1 MEVDLTNCDREEIHL
16 LGHVQSFGC
25 LIALSSDW
33 LIMHAS
39 QSAERYLGLKA
50 NDLIGLP
57 LHQILT
63 AKALHEVRGAMQ
75 LLATRDSI
83 GRLFDLPLLPGSDRL
98 FNLAL
103 HRTGRATVIEI
114 EPADEQGQRVDPLMQ
129 VHNIVGRLK
138 TCPDVETLSETAAR
152 FLRAF
157 LGFDRVMVY
166 RFASDDT
173 GAVIAESAAHG
184 IGSFL
189 GLRYPASDIP
199 RQARA
204 LYLRSVIRIIS
215 DVDDKVSPI
224 LPEVNAENEKL
235 DLSLSTLRA
244 VSPIHLEYLRN
255 MGVKASMS
263 ISIIVDGK
271 LWGLFACHHYQP
283 LVLDYVTRSA
293 AELFG
298 QMFGFLLSHQLEVV
312 RKQDAERARD
322 LHDDLMRHFAESSS
336 ISGDL
341 GQIIDGLKDL
351 VAFDGAAGWI
361 AGTLQT
367 RGTTPTHDEI
377 MALVRFLNTTT
388 PSQVYA
394 TDCLMQ
400 VHPPAADYTQRAAGV
415 LAMPVSRTPRDYIM
429 LFRGEVAKQVTW
441 AGNPEKPVEVGP
453 NGIRLTP
460 RKSFESWQEIVR
472 GHSAEWT
479 PQELEVADT
488 IRVTLL
494 EVVLRMADSA
504 NQERQRA
511 SERQELLIAELNH
524 RVRNIL
530 TLIRGLVEQSKSD
543 LIGIEEFTAN
553 VSDRIQALARA
564 HDQITRSNWNAASLR
579 ELVET
584 EVTAY
589 LGAKRDRVVLH
600 GGDAIVKPE
609 AYATLA
615 LVIHELTTNSA
626 KYGSLAD
633 SRGRVD
639 VTVKQEADGVLG
651 IGWVESDGPPVKAP
665 ARRGFGSTVIERS
678 IPFELGGKV
687 EVSYPLTGLRAQ
699 MHVPARHIERFE
711 VQAEDEPEV
720 SASADEVKEAPLFA
734 ASSPTVLLLEDN
746 MIIAMDGERYLA
758 DLGAERVVTASS
770 VAQAMAMLDAEPVV
784 CGLLDL
790 NLGVETSLPVARR
803 LREQGVPFAFA
814 TGYGDA
820 GELAEEFP
828 DAPVLTKPYDLDQL
842 ADILRQILPDT
853 DTDTGG
859 A

>member
-39 QSAERYLGLKA
+39 QSTERFLGEKA
-50 NDLIGLP
+50 TNLIGLP
-57 LHQILT
+57 LHQILSE
-63 AKALHEVRGAMQ
+63 KAIHEVRGAVQ
-75 LLATRDSI
+75 LLSTRDSI
-83 GRLFDLPLLPGSDRL
+83 GRLFDLKLLPGSDRL

-103 HRTGRATVIEI
+103 HRTGRTTIIEI
-114 EPADEQGQRVDPLMQ
+114 EAADEKGQCVDPLMQ
-129 VHNIVGRLK
+129 VHNIVSRLK
-138 TCPDVETLSETAAR
+138 TCKDVQSLAETAAR
-152 FLRAF
+152 FLRVF

-166 RFASDDT
+166 RFAKDDT
-173 GAVIAESAAHG
+173 GQVITESAAHG
-184 IGSFL
+184 VDTFL

-215 DVDDKVSPI
+215 DVDDRVSPI
-224 LPEVNAENEKL
+224 LPEVNSENEKL

-271 LWGLFACHHYQP
+271 LWGLFACHHYKP

-298 QMFGFLLSHQLEVV
+298 QMFGFLLAHQLEVR
-312 RKQDAERARD
+312 RKQDSEVARE
-322 LHDDLMRHFAESSS
+322 LHDDLMRHFAQSSS
-336 ISGDL
+336 LSDDL
-341 GQIIDGLKDL
+341 DQIIDGLRDL
-351 VAFDGAAGWI
+351 VAFDGAAAWI
-361 AGTLQT
+361 DGKFQT
-367 RGTTPTHDEI
+367 SGATPTRDEI
-377 MALVRFLNTTT
+377 MTLVRFLNTTAT
-388 PSQVYA
+388 STVYA

-400 VHPPAADYTQRAAGV
+400 VHPPAADYTQRASGV
-415 LAMPVSRTPRDYIM
+415 LAMPVSRKPRDYIM
-429 LFRGEVAKQVTW
+429 LFRGEIAKQVTW
-441 AGNPEKPVEVGP
+441 AGNPEKPVELGP
-453 NGIRLTP
+453 NGVRLTP
-460 RKSFESWQEIVR
+460 RKSFESWKEIVH

-504 NQERQRA
+504 NLERQRA

-543 LIGIEEFTAN
+543 LLSIEEFTAN

-584 EVTAY
+584 EVNAY
-589 LGAKRDRVVLH
+589 LGAKRDRVVFH
-600 GGDAIVKPE
+600 GGDAIVKPD

-633 SRGRVD
+633 SLGRVD
-639 VTVKQEADGVLG
+639 VTLTEEDDGVLG
-651 IGWVESDGPPVKAP
+651 IRWVESGGPPVKAP
-665 ARRGFGSTVIERS
+665 VRRGFGSTVIERS

-687 EVSYPLTGLRAQ
+687 EVTYPLTGLTAE
-699 MHVPARHIERFE
+699 MYVPARHIARFE
-711 VQAEDEPEV
+711 AQPAGEPDL
-720 SASADEVKEAPLFA
+720 ADNDAQTQVPPLSGL
-734 ASSPTVLLLEDN
+734 SSPTVLLLEDN
-746 MIIAMDGERYLA
+746 MIIAMDGERFLA
-758 DLGAERVVTASS
+758 NLGAEKVLTASS
-770 VAQAMAMLDAEPVV
+770 VTQAMSMLDAETVV
-784 CGLLDL
+784 CGVLDL
-790 NLGVETSLPVARR
+790 NLGIENSLPVAQR
-803 LREQGVPFAFA
+803 LRTTGVPFAFA

-820 GELAEEFP
+820 GELAEEYP
-828 DAPVLTKPYDLDQL
+828 DVPVLTKPYDEDEL
-842 ADILRQILPDT
+842 AAILRQILFATAPE
-853 DTDTGG
+853 
-859 A
+859 

>member
-1 MEVDLTNCDREEIHL
+1 
-16 LGHVQSFGC
+16 
-25 LIALSSDW
+25 
-33 LIMHAS
+33 MHAS
-39 QSAERYLGLKA
+39 KSTEDHLGLRA
-50 NDLIGLP
+50 TELIGLP
-57 LHQILT
+57 LHEILSD
-63 AKALHEVRGAMQ
+63 KAVHEVRGAIQ
-75 LLATRDSI
+75 LLSTSDSI
-83 GRLFDLPLLPGSDRL
+83 GRLFDVRALPDSDRR

-103 HRTGRATVIEI
+103 HRTGRTTIIEI

-129 VHNIVGRLK
+129 VHNIVARLK
-138 TCPDVETLSETAAR
+138 TCKDVKALSDTAAR
-152 FLRAF
+152 FLRTF

-166 RFASDDT
+166 RFAGDDT
-173 GAVIAESAAHG
+173 GEVIAESAAHG

-224 LPEVNAENEKL
+224 LPEVNSENEKV

-298 QMFGFLLSHQLEVV
+298 QMFGFLLAHQIETL

-322 LHDDLMRHFAESSS
+322 LHDDLMRHFAQSSS
-336 ISGDL
+336 VSDDL
-341 GQIIDGLKDL
+341 GQIIDGLNDI
-351 VAFDGAAGWI
+351 VTFDGAAGWI
-361 AGTLQT
+361 AGTLKT
-367 RGTTPTHDEI
+367 RGTTPTQDEI
-377 MALVRFLNTTT
+377 MALVRFLNTRA

-394 TDCLMQ
+394 TDCLMK
-400 VHPPAADYTQRAAGV
+400 VHSPAADYTQRASGL

-441 AGNPEKPVEVGP
+441 AGNPEKPAEVGP

-460 RKSFESWQEIVR
+460 RKSFESWQEIVQ

-479 PQELEVADT
+479 QQELEVADT

-494 EVVLRMADSA
+494 EVVLRMADSS
-504 NQERQRA
+504 NLERQRA

-543 LIGIEEFTAN
+543 VVGIEEFTAN

-589 LGAKRDRVVLH
+589 LGAKRDRVVFH
-600 GGDAIVKPE
+600 GGDAIVKPD

-633 SRGRVD
+633 SHGRVD
-639 VTVKQEADGVLG
+639 VTVTQEADGVLG
-651 IGWVESDGPPVKAP
+651 ILWVESGGPPVKAP
-665 ARRGFGSTVIERS
+665 VRRGFGSTVIERS

-687 EVSYPLTGLRAQ
+687 DVAYPLTGVRAQ
-699 MHVPARHIERFE
+699 MQVPARHVERFDAQ
-711 VQAEDEPEV
+711 VDDEPEP
-720 SASADEVKEAPLFA
+720 SATSARTEVPPLFA
-734 ASSPTVLLLEDN
+734 TSTGTLLLLEDN
-746 MIIAMDGERYLA
+746 MIIAMDGERFLE
-758 DLGAERVVTASS
+758 DLGAERVLTASS
-770 VAQAMAMLDAEPVV
+770 VAQAMAMLDGETVV
-784 CGLLDL
+784 CGLLDI
-790 NLGVETSLPVARR
+790 NLGMENSLPVAQR
-803 LREQGVPFAFA
+803 LQAEGVPFAFA

-820 GELAEEFP
+820 GEIAEQFP
-828 DAPVLTKPYDLDQL
+828 QVPVLTKPYDKDQL
-842 ADILRQILPDT
+842 ADILRQILPDAPT
-853 DTDTGG
+853 